1 MNNSSAKPR
10 GLLDIAAIGLSGLCL
25 LHCLALPIIV
35 AGLPFL
41 AGLGDEHF
49 HAEMLWIVLP
59 LSTLALA
66 LGYRRHRSLLVWQTG
81 IPGML
86 LLVIG
91 GTIAHSMY
99 GVVADRALTLL
110 GALVLATAHYMN
122 SRLASCAA
130 TEPGHAA

>member
-10 GLLDIAAIGLSGLCL
+10 GLLDMAAIGLSGLCL

-59 LSTLALA
+59 ISTLALA

-86 LLVIG
+86 LLVVG
-91 GTIAHSMY
+91 GTVAHSLY
-99 GVVADRALTLL
+99 GLVADRALTLL
-110 GALVLATAHYMN
+110 GALVLAAAHYMN
-122 SRLASCAA
+122 SRLASCATSSA
-130 TEPGHAA
+130 SAST